1 MIRTTPALME
11 RVGLPNWLINEDP
24 FEASFRPD
32 TEIMSAQQSDTYL
45 NEIVIAKSIKQLARS
60 IQGNRKTKRRRQ
72 HNPLPDFLHPNCV
85 VHMCVFD
92 CDPIREVTESFW
104 DFVQTKEEYMELVF
118 QDNHCITFVVG
129 SDSIRMSLNE
139 LDTPFKLCV
148 CGELWNRV

>member
-60 IQGNRKTKRRRQ
+60 IQGNRKTKQRRQ
-72 HNPLPDFLHPNCV
+72 HNPLPDFLHPNYV

-92 CDPIREVTESFW
+92 CDPIREVTESFGILCKQRKNTW
-104 DFVQTKEEYMELVF
+104 NWFLRTIVASLLLLGRIVF
-118 QDNHCITFVVG
+118 TCH
-129 SDSIRMSLNE
+129 
-139 LDTPFKLCV
+139 
-148 CGELWNRV
+148 